1 MIDSRATLQ
10 DRLEEVRSRIRSAC
24 ERAGRDPG
32 GVRVVA
38 VTKEV
43 PVDVAGWAV
52 ESGLTDL
59 GENYVQ
65 EMAIKVEALPRA
77 TWHYVGALQ
86 GSTAHR
92 VADLA
97 DAVHSLV
104 PGRAASRLAGRAERS
119 GKILPAMIQ
128 VDLAGRRTGVT
139 PEEAPAFARRAAS
152 MPGIELSGLMTLP
165 PEPAQPEDSR
175 PFFRR
180 LRELRDRVRQD
191 VDGFDDLSMGMSA
204 DFEVAVEEGATMVRI
219 GTALFGE
226 RPSHRSA

>member
-1 MIDSRATLQ
+1 VIDSQATLQ
-10 DRLEEVRSRIRSAC
+10 DRLEEVRSRIHSAS

-32 GVRVVA
+32 GVLVVA

-43 PVDVAGWAV
+43 PVDVAGWAL
-52 ESGLTDL
+52 EAGLTDL
-59 GENYVQ
+59 GENYVK
-65 EMAIKVEALPRA
+65 EMATKVEVLPRA

-97 DAVHSLV
+97 DVVHSLV

-119 GKILPAMIQ
+119 GKVLPAMIQ
-128 VDLAGRRTGVT
+128 VDLAGRGTGVR
-139 PEEAPAFARRAAS
+139 PEEVPAFARRAAS
-152 MPGIELSGLMTLP
+152 MPEIELRGLMTLP
-165 PEPAQPEDSR
+165 PEPELPEDSR

-180 LRELRDRVRQD
+180 LRELRNRVRED